1 MFSCFTSCCPRLIS
15 IMRKSQEYVSGA
27 HGVEGRY
34 PFLDTD
40 VIQEFLWLTPEMKN
54 AIYKAPIHQY
64 MQLKQYP
71 FDYLIKV
78 GFGAKTD
85 LSQVKQGK
93 EHRALRAG
101 ADAEF
106 ADDAAAGFQ
115 DASSSAEDSEFAD
128 GAAAGAQNATSTND
142 NESGYNP
149 NHLEKAGACGYNPN
163 HLEKTEL
170 ILGPHPRGSKPDFV
184 ALFVGESVYQTKSL
198 DIDETT
204 SPSVLWDLNTHPLP
218 FHDEQFD
225 VLHAHRVLEFVGTQ
239 VC

>member
-1 MFSCFTSCCPRLIS
+1 
-15 IMRKSQEYVSGA
+15 MRKTQEYVSGA

-40 VIQEFLWLTPEMKN
+40 VIQEFLWLTPAMKN

-64 MQLKQYP
+64 MQLKKYP

-85 LSQVKQGK
+85 SSQVKQGK

-115 DASSSAEDSEFAD
+115 DVNSSAEDAEFAD
-128 GAAAGAQNATSTND
+128 GAAAGARDATATND
-142 NESGYNP
+142 NDSEKAYAASTSACGFNP
-149 NHLEKAGACGYNPN
+149 NHLK
-163 HLEKTEL
+163 KTEL
-170 ILGPHPRGSKPDFV
+170 VLGPHPRGSKPDFV
-184 ALFVGESVYQTKSL
+184 SPFVGESVYQRTSL
-198 DIDETT
+198 DIDEAT
-204 SPSVLWDLNTHPLP
+204 SPSVLWDLNVHPLP